1 LGTTMPEF
9 LYSFKAVRQKKDS
22 LAIGDI
28 LGSVLADATIVIG
41 VLALIS
47 PFYFPARIVYV
58 TGTFMVVASIFLLR
72 FMRSGRTVTKK
83 EGAMLLLFWL
93 AYVVVEFFVSK

>member
-1 LGTTMPEF
+1 
-9 LYSFKAVRQKKDS
+9 
-22 LAIGDI
+22 
-28 LGSVLADATIVIG
+28 
-41 VLALIS
+41 
-47 PFYFPARIVYV
+47 
-58 TGTFMVVASIFLLR
+58 LLR